1 MRTRLFSRRQVEIV
15 ARSFRGGLNACRNV
29 KLNRTQQ
36 ATPEPTGD
44 FRLLEDSFIRLTESG
59 DFRILE

>member
-15 ARSFRGGLNACRNV
+15 ARSFRAGLNACRNV

-36 ATPEPTGD
+36 ATPEPIGD
-44 FRLLEDSFIRLTESG
+44 FRLLEDGDFRLTEIG